1 MVLMQILSSKQRWFA
16 AKAAIWVAVLIPAA
30 RLIFRGVRDELG
42 ANPIEEVIHQT
53 GWWGILLLT
62 ITLAITPVRRLTG
75 WHRIIRFRRVLGLFA
90 FFYVSLHLA
99 AYVVL
104 DQWFAFEF
112 ILEDIS
118 ERPFIT
124 VGFAAWLILLALAV
138 TSTRGWIG
146 RLRGN
151 WRRLHRL
158 VYLASGFAAL
168 HFFWNVKAD
177 TLEPL
182 VFGSAIS
189 LLLAMR
195 APALRRTRSTPRPDR
210 STFQAR
216 EMRPPS
222 RPSGS
227 PRPINQ
233 AET

>member
-90 FFYVSLHLA
+90 FFYVSLH
-99 AYVVL
+99 
-104 DQWFAFEF
+104 
-112 ILEDIS
+112 LEDIS